1 MKTVV
6 RDRDTIQLGLGK
18 HTGALPLLGA
28 FDDCNDLGF
37 FAELTVPGCVGLV
50 RKGIVTSRYAEVEPD
65 TFVACFIGNSPED
78 MDLIERNPF
87 FQLRSYEYTNDPVRI
102 ARHEQML
109 TLNGALMVDLS
120 GQIGVYAMGPR
131 VYSVSCDNALA
142 HMLSDSD
149 LERAAAGM
157 AAKAAPGGLVLASIR
172 DYDALACERPRFAP
186 LNIHDAPNGQR
197 LMVQLWDWRAD
208 GPIYALT
215 MFILRRD
222 GGEWRMSHHSST
234 LRAVRRDEVSA
245 ALARAGLAEVAWHLP
260 PASGY
265 YQPVVT
271 ARKPA

>member
-1 MKTVV
+1 MT
-6 RDRDTIQLGLGK
+6 RDPVLDFYGELADDYHLIHDDWEKSLRRQADELDAIIRARIGAGTHSLLDCSCGIGTQALGLA
-18 HTGALPLLGA
+18 ALGYRVRATDISRELVTRAEHEAAKRGLGI
-28 FDDCNDLGF
+28 GF
-37 FAELTVPGCVGLV
+37 GVADMRALE
-50 RKGIVTSRYAEVEPD
+50 AEVK
-65 TFVACFIGNSPED
+65 
-78 MDLIERNPF
+78 
-87 FQLRSYEYTNDPVRI
+87 
-102 ARHEQML
+102 
-109 TLNGALMVDLS
+109 
-120 GQIGVYAMGPR
+120 GVFD
-131 VYSVSCDNALA
+131 VVLSCDNALA
-142 HMLSDSD
+142 HMLTDSD

-208 GPIYALT
+208 GPIYDLT

-245 ALARAGLAEVAWHLP
+245 ALARAGLAEVAWRLP